1 MSVLSIE
8 KSYAPIQQDVVV
20 KPLPEKKEAIPDKK
34 ANVPAQAQQ
43 AAGDDSGLKLEEAVE
58 QINNTIGTYR
68 TELQFTI
75 HRDIGEIS
83 VKVIDKRDDSVI
95 REIPSERAL
104 EFAAHVK
111 KMLGIMFDEFI

>member
-1 MSVLSIE
+1 MSIE
-8 KSYAPIQQDVVV
+8 KSCMPVQQEVMF
-20 KPLPEKKEAIPDKK
+20 KTQPEEKRAVQDKKEDVK
-34 ANVPAQAQQ
+34 AQVQQ
-43 AAGDDSGLKLEEAVE
+43 AAGDDSSKKLEEAVE

-68 TELQFTI
+68 TELKFTI
-75 HRDIGEIS
+75 HKDIGEVS

-104 EFAAHVK
+104 DFAAHVK